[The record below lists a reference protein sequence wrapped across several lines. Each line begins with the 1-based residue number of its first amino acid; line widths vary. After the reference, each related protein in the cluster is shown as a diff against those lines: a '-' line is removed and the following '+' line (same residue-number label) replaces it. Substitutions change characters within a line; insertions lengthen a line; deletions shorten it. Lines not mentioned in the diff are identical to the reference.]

1 MSSDT
6 ERPPI
11 NGLDQ
16 YQRAAL
22 RTVGNNTLTTA
33 VLGLCGESGE
43 IADYLKKALAQ
54 GHAFERDKMKKEL
67 GDVLWYVAIC
77 ADALDMTLEEVAQTN
92 IDKLLARYPG
102 AGFEVDRSLR
112 RDEETAP

>member
-1 MSSDT
+1 MSRDT

-11 NGLDQ
+11 SDLDQ

-22 RTVGNNTLTTA
+22 RTIGANTLTTA

-54 GHAFERDKMKKEL
+54 GHPFERGVMKKEL
-67 GDVLWYVAIC
+67 GDVLWYVSAV
-77 ADALDMTLEEVAQTN
+77 AHLLDMNLSEIAQAN
-92 IDKLLARYPG
+92 VDKLLARYPD
-102 AGFEVDRSLR
+102 GFEPGRSLNR
-112 RDEETAP
+112 SEEEVP